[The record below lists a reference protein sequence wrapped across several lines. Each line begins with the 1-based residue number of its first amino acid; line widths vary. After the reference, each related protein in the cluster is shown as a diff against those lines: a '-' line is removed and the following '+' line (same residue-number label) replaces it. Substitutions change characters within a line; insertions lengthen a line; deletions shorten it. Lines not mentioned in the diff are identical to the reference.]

1 MKIAVG
7 GAYQGKCSV
16 MAPLFGLKQDAF
28 LDGASCSFGEIFH
41 ARGVDHFHAYIGRAL
56 QEGKSLAGFAGRL
69 FLENPHIVVIAD
81 EVGSGVVPVEADA
94 RRYRECV
101 GRICGELAS
110 FSEEV
115 WRVICG
121 IPVCLKETGAPNGNS
136 RQTGVEPGI
145 VSSHADTD
153 PGGAAIHG
161 AADSDREIVIHLVRH
176 GQTPGNEKH
185 QYIGRTDEE
194 LSAAGADEL
203 RKRIYPLDEF
213 LAVSPMLRCRQSAE
227 IICPELVPAEDIV
240 PGLRECDF
248 GAFEGKTWEELKE
261 EPAYQAYID
270 SGGETAF
277 PGGESAGAFRT
288 RVREAFFSEMEKI
301 VGGGWESAT
310 FTVHGGT
317 LMAVLYHCAP
327 AGQGKKYWDWHV
339 PCGGGFR
346 CVTSASLWK
355 SEKRFS
361 RVDAMFPAESNDF

>member
-16 MAPLFGLKQDAF
+16 MAPLFGIERNAF
-28 LDGASCSFGEIFH
+28 LDGASCAFGEIFH
-41 ARGVDHFHAYIGRAL
+41 ARGVDHLHAYIGRAL
-56 QEGKSLAGFAGRL
+56 REGKDLEGFAERL
-69 FLENPHIVVIAD
+69 FLENPDAVLIAD
-81 EVGSGVVPVEADA
+81 EVGSGVVPVGADA

-110 FSEEV
+110 RSEEV

-121 IPVCLKETGAPNGNS
+121 IPVCLKGDRAVGGSHEDAEPCGTG
-136 RQTGVEPGI
+136 I
-145 VSSHADTD
+145 HA
-153 PGGAAIHG
+153 AA
-161 AADSDREIVIHLVRH
+161 AADREIVLHLVRH

-185 QYIGRTDEE
+185 QYIGRTDEG

-203 RKRIYPLDEF
+203 RKKIYPLDEF

-227 IICPELVPAEDIV
+227 IICPELVPAEDTV

-248 GAFEGKTWEELKE
+248 GAFEGKTWEELKA

-277 PGGESAGAFRT
+277 PGGESAEEFRT
-288 RVREAFFSEMEKI
+288 RVRDAFSAEMEKI
-301 VGGGWESAT
+301 VDGGWKSAT
-310 FTVHGGT
+310 FAVHGGT
-317 LMAVLYHCAP
+317 LMAVLYQCAP
-327 AGQGKKYWDWHV
+327 AGQEKRYWDWHV

-346 CVTSASLWK
+346 CVTGAALWK
-355 SEKRFS
+355 SEKRFA
-361 RVDAMFPAESNDF
+361 RVDAMF